1 MPFDLYREGI
11 YYYATSKYRHDNDGA
26 SAPVS
31 SLLDLMMWDATD
43 RMALL
48 DQPLLMMTGEKSDS
62 KYMTDEAMEKATGT
76 TQKEMYI
83 IPQATHIQTYY
94 VEKYV
99 ELDQKSSWSFSRV
112 ICKS

>member
-1 MPFDLYREGI
+1 M
-11 YYYATSKYRHDNDGA
+11 
-26 SAPVS
+26 S
-31 SLLDLMMWDATD
+31 SLLDLMKWDATD

-48 DQPLLMMTGEKSDS
+48 DQPLLMMTGERSDS

-76 TQKEMYI
+76 TQKEMYM

-99 ELDQKSSWSFSRV
+99 ELEQKKLVEFFSRYL
-112 ICKS
+112 